1 MKVKVIFLPYIF
13 LVFYVLCFTR
23 PRYQV
28 SVSRTIGPLVE
39 NVIRVSL
46 KVPSITIVL
55 SMGSL
60 NGKNRL
66 SEVHLRFLSNFPF
79 VNLQIKS
86 IVESLRPI
94 KLCTQSMKKISNL
107 LKNMHFWVK
116 NRFSEILTFLRIC

>member
-1 MKVKVIFLPYIF
+1 M
-13 LVFYVLCFTR
+13 
-23 PRYQV
+23 
-28 SVSRTIGPLVE
+28 SVYRTIGPLVD

-60 NGKNRL
+60 NGRGSSQIFIK
-66 SEVHLRFLSNFPF
+66 FPF

-86 IVESLRPI
+86 IVENLRPI

-116 NRFSEILTFLRIC
+116 NRFSEILKFLRIC